1 MEGIALDVNV
11 LRRDYCDTITQLSS
25 TAVHGKNVD
34 DNMLID
40 YGAEVRLVDK
50 LGRTPL
56 HRSARLGYGAAT
68 KLLVDRG
75 SVVTTEDN
83 DGRTARD
90 LAEGSDR
97 AIKALDGE
105 EPDFYMYKDRM
116 ILL

>member
-1 MEGIALDVNV
+1 
-11 LRRDYCDTITQLSS
+11 
-25 TAVHGKNVD
+25 VHREVINL
-34 DNMLID
+34 LID
-40 YGAEVRLVDK
+40 HGAEVGLVDK

-56 HRSARLGYGAAT
+56 HRSACLGYGAAT

-75 SVVTTEDN
+75 SVMMTEDN

-97 AIKALDGE
+97 AIKALNGE

>member
-1 MEGIALDVNV
+1 
-11 LRRDYCDTITQLSS
+11 
-25 TAVHGKNVD
+25 VHREVINL
-34 DNMLID
+34 LID
-40 YGAEVRLVDK
+40 HGAEVGLVDK

-75 SVVTTEDN
+75 SVITTEDN

-97 AIKALDGE
+97 AIKALNGE
-105 EPDFYMYKDRM
+105 EPDFYLENSAISVLRLSLPVDDGSR
-116 ILL
+116 